1 MSKQRNTLPG
11 YVTTQDL
18 ADELQLHDSRIRQIC
33 RKLQIGI
40 VVGSHRFL
48 TAKEAAA
55 VRATPR
61 ASSGRK
67 PKQQA

>member
-1 MSKQRNTLPG
+1 MSKRNKLPG

-18 ADELQLHDSRIRQIC
+18 AAELQLHDSRIRQIC
-33 RKLQIGI
+33 RKLQLGI

-48 TAKEAAA
+48 TRKEAAA

-61 ASSGRK
+61 ANSGRK
-67 PKQQA
+67 PKQRA

>member
-1 MSKQRNTLPG
+1 MSKHNKLPG

-18 ADELQLHDSRIRQIC
+18 ARELSLHDSRIRQIC
-33 RKLQIGI
+33 RKLQLGI

-48 TAKEAAA
+48 NAKEAAA

-61 ASSGRK
+61 ANSGRK
-67 PKQQA
+67 PKQRA